1 MPSLREPPTHAQDAS
16 IPSRAK
22 SAHLSTTTTKGPT
35 PFLEVLTSI
44 LEMFFVRGKNISQ
57 ITDSLSYIKDPV
69 RGGDFFK
76 AHFIR
81 TVIGS
86 GPPNN
91 IQEAGEVLRQRVH
104 MFNHILKMHN
114 YGFDF
119 DYIRDY
125 LLIDGFSVLR
135 ELIQETCFYHE
146 LWGITP
152 RFLRKC

>member
-22 SAHLSTTTTKGPT
+22 SAHPSTSTTKGPR

-44 LEMFFVRGKNISQ
+44 LEMFLVRGRNINQ
-57 ITDSLSYIKDPV
+57 IKDSLSHIKDPYT
-69 RGGDFFK
+69 GGEFFK
-76 AHFIR
+76 PDFIR

-86 GPPNN
+86 GGPNN

-104 MFNHILKMHN
+104 MFSHILRMHY

-125 LLIDGFSVLR
+125 LRIDGFTVLR
-135 ELIQETCFYHE
+135 ELIKETCLHHE
-146 LWGITP
+146 KWGITP
-152 RFLRKC
+152 RYFRNS